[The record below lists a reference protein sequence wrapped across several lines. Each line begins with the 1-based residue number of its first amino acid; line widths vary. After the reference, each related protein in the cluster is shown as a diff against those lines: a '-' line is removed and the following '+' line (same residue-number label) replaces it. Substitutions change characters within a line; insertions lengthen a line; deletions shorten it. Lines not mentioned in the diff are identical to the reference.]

1 MTHTKILTFFGCLC
15 LLMSSCDPVASMT
28 ANIKNNSSEALT
40 IVFPS
45 ADSLQHM
52 EIVLAPEE
60 TKFFQDGFDIG
71 STYLEPR
78 LSDYDSVYI
87 LNAQEE
93 LVKVYKANSP
103 NKNIYNVPE
112 DWQSSEPSR
121 WVFEY
126 LYEIEN
132 SDIE

>member
-1 MTHTKILTFFGCLC
+1 MTHTKKLTLFGCLC
-15 LLMSSCDPVASMT
+15 LLMISCDPVASMT
-28 ANIKNNSSEALT
+28 ANIKNNSSETLT

-45 ADSLQHM
+45 TDSIDHIELSLSPN
-52 EIVLAPEE
+52 EAKL
-60 TKFFQDGFDIG
+60 FQDGMDIG

-78 LSDYDSVYI
+78 LGDYDSVYI

-103 NKNIYNVPE
+103 NKNIYNVTE
-112 DWQSSEPSR
+112 DWRSSEPSR

>member
-1 MTHTKILTFFGCLC
+1 MTHIKKLTLFGCIC
-15 LLMSSCDPVASMT
+15 LLMSSCDPVATMT
-28 ANIKNNSSEALT
+28 ANIKNNSSETLT

-45 ADSLQHM
+45 TDSIHHIELS
-52 EIVLAPEE
+52 LSPNE
-60 TKFFQDGFDIG
+60 TKLFQDGMDIG

-78 LSDYDSVYI
+78 LGDYDSVYI
-87 LNAQEE
+87 LNAQVE